1 MKYHIQTSGRSLHAQ
16 EIDFND
22 IRTTLQALYAI
33 YDNCNSLHTN
43 AYDEAITTPTE
54 ESVRRAMAIQ
64 LIINREL
71 GLAKNE
77 NPLQGAFII
86 EELTDLVE
94 DAVLQEFKR
103 INDRGGVLGA
113 METMYQ
119 RGKIQEESLY
129 YETLKHTGEYPIVG
143 VNTFL
148 NKNGSP
154 TIVPGEIIRA
164 TEEEKQYQIDAL
176 QKFQDRNADKSA
188 DLLKQL
194 QKSAI
199 RGDNIFEQLI
209 EVCKVCSLG
218 QISKALYEVG
228 GQYRRNM

>member
-1 MKYHIQTSGRSLHAQ
+1 LHAQ

-77 NPLQGAFII
+77 NPLQGSFII

-94 DAVLQEFKR
+94 EAVLTEFDK
-103 INDRGGVLGA
+103 INERGGVLGA

-119 RGKIQEESLY
+119 RNKIQEESMY
-129 YETLKHTGEYPIVG
+129 YEMLKHTGEYPIIG

-148 NKNGSP
+148 SSKGSP
-154 TIVPGEIIRA
+154 TVIPQEVIRST
-164 TEEEKQYQIDAL
+164 TEEKEFQITML
-176 QKFQDRNADKSA
+176 NQ
-188 DLLKQL
+188 LKQSNEEKGKEML
-194 QKSAI
+194 AKIQQVAI
-199 RGDNIFEQLI
+199 HNGNIFEALM
-209 EVCKVCSLG
+209 ETVKYCSLG
-218 QISKALYEVG
+218 QITNALFEVG